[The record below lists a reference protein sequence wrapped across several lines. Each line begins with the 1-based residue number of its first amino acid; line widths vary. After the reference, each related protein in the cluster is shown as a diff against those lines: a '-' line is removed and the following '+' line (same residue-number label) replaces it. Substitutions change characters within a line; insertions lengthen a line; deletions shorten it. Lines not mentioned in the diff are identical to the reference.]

1 MISIFNHRS
10 NNKKNQYCPVKD
22 LHVGFQMVLSHGS
35 ELLER
40 RAGLLV
46 IH

>member
-1 MISIFNHRS
+1 MITRFNHRS
-10 NNKKNQYCPVKD
+10 NNKENQSCPVKD
-22 LHVGFQMVLSHGS
+22 LHVGFQVVLSHGS